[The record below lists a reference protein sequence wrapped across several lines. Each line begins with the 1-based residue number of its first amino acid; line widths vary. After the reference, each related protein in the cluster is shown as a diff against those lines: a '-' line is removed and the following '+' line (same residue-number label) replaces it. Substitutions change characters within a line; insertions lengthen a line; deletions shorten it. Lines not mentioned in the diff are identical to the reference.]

1 MKLLTSFFL
10 FVALTVPTFAETIRD
25 EYSEKVEALKKLEGQ
40 ARAAVNPSGNIVFPQ
55 IANGVT
61 QGIAIV
67 SSVVLSSNVSF
78 PLTVTLTFTNEF
90 GGPMA
95 LGLSDSSNGNFIGFG
110 SVFTL
115 VISPFRTFFLET
127 DGTGALVEG
136 WGRATSFGAS
146 DMGGV
151 AAFQLL
157 NASTLQFIT
166 VVGVGASDATI
177 SFFTPV
183 FKDDFLNS
191 NTALALANTSNVT
204 AFVKVFLFDNNGGS
218 QTTTLSIGPQQR
230 ISLFINEIFPIASR
244 FFGTAHFF
252 RVDSAE
258 NVIGAFDVHPVVLL
272 LSNGI
277 LSSLP
282 VTNIVPL

>member
-1 MKLLTSFFL
+1 MKLFTSFL
-10 FVALTVPTFAETIRD
+10 LSIALTAPVIAETARD
-25 EYSEKVEALKKLEGQ
+25 DYTAKLEALKELGGQ
-40 ARAAVNPSGNIVFPQ
+40 ARAAVNPSGDIVFPQ
-55 IANGVT
+55 VANGAIG
-61 QGIAIV
+61 GIIIV
-67 SSVVLSSNVSF
+67 SSIVLTSNVST
-78 PLTVTLTFTNEF
+78 PLTVTLTFKTEF
-90 GGPMA
+90 GGPMF
-95 LGLSDSSNGNFIGFG
+95 LSLRDSSNGNFLG
-110 SVFTL
+110 SGSTFT
-115 VISPFRTFFLET
+115 VIISPFRTLFLET
-127 DGTGALVEG
+127 DGAGSLVEG
-136 WGRATSFGAS
+136 WGRATSLGGS

-157 NASTLQFIT
+157 DGVTLQFLT
-166 VVGVGASDATI
+166 VVGVGASSATLA
-177 SFFTPV
+177 FFTPV

-218 QTTTLSIGPQQR
+218 QDTTLSIGPQQR
-230 ISLFINEIFPIASR
+230 VSLFINELFPMGSR

-252 RVDSAE
+252 RVDSFG
-258 NVIGAFDVHPVVLL
+258 NVLGAFDIHPVVLL